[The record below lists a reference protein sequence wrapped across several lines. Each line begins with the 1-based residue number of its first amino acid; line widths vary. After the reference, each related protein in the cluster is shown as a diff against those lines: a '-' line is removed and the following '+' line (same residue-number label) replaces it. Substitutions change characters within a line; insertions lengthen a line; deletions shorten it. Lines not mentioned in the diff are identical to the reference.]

1 MGMYIPHDMISHIGK
16 IFQGEYNIGYN
27 KQSPIILDIGANVGG
42 FAVWASYRWPN
53 AQIHCY
59 EPVANTFNL
68 LKINT
73 EYNKNILIYNVAVGK
88 QDGKRFIFY
97 GKNNIGEASFIKGEE
112 QQDNGEE
119 VSVIA
124 ASSLPKADIV
134 KIDTEG
140 AETEILSALKI
151 KPDVFLIEYHSSDNR
166 RMTDKILKDYVLFE
180 SSMRNYNY
188 GIQKY
193 VNKKLINQ

>member
-1 MGMYIPHDMISHIGK
+1 MISHIGK

-27 KQSPIILDIGANVGG
+27 KQQPIILDIGANVGG

-53 AQIHCY
+53 SKIHCY
-59 EPVANTFNL
+59 EPIVNNFNI
-68 LKINT
+68 LKLNT
-73 EYNKNILIYNVAVGK
+73 EYNKNISVYNVAVGK
-88 QDGKRFIFY
+88 EDGKRSMYY

-112 QQDNGEE
+112 QQENGEE
-119 VSVIA
+119 VLVVA
-124 ASSLPKADIV
+124 ASSVPKADIV

-140 AETEILSALKI
+140 AEIEILSALKI
-151 KPDVFLIEYHSSDNR
+151 RPDVFLIEYHSSDNR
-166 RMTDKILKDYVLFE
+166 RAVDKVLKDYVLFE

-193 VNKKLINQ
+193 VKKSLLS

>member
-1 MGMYIPHDMISHIGK
+1 MISHIGK

-27 KQSPIILDIGANVGG
+27 KEAPVILDIGANVGG

-59 EPVANTFNL
+59 EPISNNFNL

-73 EYNKNILIYNVAVGK
+73 EYNKNISIYNVAIGK
-88 QDGKRFIFY
+88 QNGRRAMYY

-112 QQDNGEE
+112 QQDKGEE
-119 VSVIA
+119 VTVINA
-124 ASSLPKADIV
+124 AELPKADIF

-140 AETEILSALKI
+140 AEVEILSSLKT

-166 RMTDKILKDYVLFE
+166 RMIDKILKDYVLFE
-180 SSMRNYNY
+180 SSMRNHNY

-193 VNKKLINQ
+193 VNKKLVS